1 MTPRCGRRLSSAQEI
16 ELEGGARGL
25 DAESLGMLESISGV
39 AARVLLTSARV
50 GAAHVADTSA
60 WTRTCERI

>member
-1 MTPRCGRRLSSAQEI
+1 
-16 ELEGGARGL
+16 
-25 DAESLGMLESISGV
+25 MLESISGV

-60 WTRTCERI
+60 WMRTCERI